1 MADIKITVN
10 TEQFVNFLKEKL
22 EIGDLVELVK
32 TYNVHV
38 SPLEQLEK
46 ISEIASLLVEAL
58 QEGRI
63 SQGFTSDEVVEIGS
77 EALDILLGFSGN
89 AWGIIPVGAALEAAD
104 RPIFK
109 LILKLAYEKV
119 LARFGDDRVEAKAKF
134 DKYIKSKIAK

>member
-10 TEQFVNFLKEKL
+10 TEQFVNFLKDKL
-22 EIGDLVELVK
+22 EIGELIELVK

-38 SPLEQLEK
+38 SFLEQLEK

-104 RPIFK
+104 SPIFK

-119 LARFGDDRVEAKAKF
+119 LARFGDDRVEANAAFDAYITKKF
-134 DKYIKSKIAK
+134 TK

>member
-22 EIGDLVELVK
+22 EIGELIELVK
-32 TYNVHV
+32 TYNVHE
-38 SPLEQLEK
+38 SFCEQLEK

-89 AWGIIPVGAALEAAD
+89 AWGIIPVGAALEASD

-119 LARFGDDRVEAKAKF
+119 LAKFGEDREEAKAKF
-134 DKYIKSKIAK
+134 NEDIKSKISK

>member
-22 EIGDLVELVK
+22 EIGELIELVK
-32 TYNVHV
+32 TYNVHE
-38 SPLEQLEK
+38 SFCEQLEK

-89 AWGIIPVGAALEAAD
+89 AWGIIPVGAALEASD

-119 LARFGDDRVEAKAKF
+119 LAKFGEDREEAKAKF
-134 DKYIKSKIAK
+134 NEYTKSKISK